1 MFMEEFNFDFD
12 NLLNETGVSKQNGKG
27 RKSSGGKKRP
37 KQSGK
42 PQGERGGKPQGK
54 EKKPNKYGTVMKP
67 TRAGKVLACVGIWLL
82 VGAIIFVGVGSWY
95 TKHVRFPEEEEVDYK
110 STGIAALKDFEDN
123 VHSFSLPETYYLYK
137 ETVFANS
144 DKSKT
149 AFLNK
154 IAGTVLYKPDTV
166 NAKNIYG
173 NDLIDRKT
181 MLPAT
186 RDSFV
191 EEEGEEVTL
200 SYVDYTKIS
209 FETEK
214 LDELITDYGLTK
226 DDVNY
231 ANTVVNLFCDYI
243 STEETLPIKSERR
256 APNIKKE
263 KGGYA
268 VTEEEDKYLDIQLF
282 SSKEFRD
289 CEELFTKTIGEKLA
303 GEEFGVSEEWSKWDE
318 LAKMEKDNVLEPMKY
333 GKLTMSVSWC
343 GAYYLENEYY
353 SSDDKGKKVK
363 EQVRPQLGDGSFESP
378 ASIST
383 PVITAVL
390 QTDKDGKTI
399 EKPIKVEL
407 VDFGV
412 SEDALVWFQSK
423 DQQNRGY
430 NLETEVQYCY
440 CVFKVTNL
448 SDTELVVTDNSS
460 LSDKNVNLSIKT
472 GTIFGLTSELKLKPD
487 ETGYIDSWGRSTE
500 LNKKYLIWGS
510 DFARRKDPVW
520 FRVLAGDL
528 EDKSE
533 DKGVHIIERLRKD
546 SKTAQTTVKPTEDED
561 E

>member
-12 NLLNETGVSKQNGKG
+12 NLLNETGVSKPNGKG
-27 RKSSGGKKRP
+27 RKGSGGKKHP
-37 KQSGK
+37 KQ
-42 PQGERGGKPQGK
+42 GGMGGRPQGK

-67 TRAGKVLACVGIWLL
+67 VKAGKVLACVGIWLL
-82 VGAIIFVGVGSWY
+82 VGVIIFVCVGSWY

-110 STGIAALKDFEDN
+110 ATGIAALKDFEDN

-154 IAGTVLYKPDTV
+154 IAGTVLYKSDTV

-200 SYVDYTKIS
+200 SYVDYSKID
-209 FETEK
+209 FKPEK

-243 STEETLPIKSERR
+243 STEETLPLKSERR
-256 APNIKKE
+256 VPSLEKE

-282 SSKEFRD
+282 SSKEFRE
-289 CEELFTKTIGEKLA
+289 CEELFTKTIGEKVA
-303 GEEFGVSEEWSKWDE
+303 GKEFKVSEEWSEWDK
-318 LAKMEKDNVLEPMKY
+318 LAKVEKDNALEPMKY
-333 GKLTMSVSWC
+333 GKLTMSISWC

-383 PVITAVL
+383 PIITAVL
-390 QTDKDGKTI
+390 QTDKNGKTI
-399 EKPIKVEL
+399 EKPIRVEL

-423 DQQNRGY
+423 DPQNRGY

-440 CVFKVTNL
+440 SVFKVTNL
-448 SDTELVVTDNSS
+448 SDAELVVKDNSS
-460 LSDKNVNLSIKT
+460 LSDKNVNLSIRT
-472 GTIFGLTSELKLKPD
+472 GTIFGITTELKLKPD
-487 ETGYIDSWGRSTE
+487 ETGYIESWGRSTE

-546 SKTAQTTVKPTEDED
+546 SKTAPTTVKPTEDED

>member
-12 NLLNETGVSKQNGKG
+12 NLLNETGVSKPKGKG
-27 RKSSGGKKRP
+27 SGGKKRP
-37 KQSGK
+37 KQ
-42 PQGERGGKPQGK
+42 GGRDGRPQGK

-67 TRAGKVLACVGIWLL
+67 VKAGKVLACIGIWLL
-82 VGAIIFVGVGSWY
+82 VGIIIFVCVGSWY

-154 IAGTVLYKPDTV
+154 IVGTVSYKPDTV

-200 SYVDYTKIS
+200 SYVDYSKID
-209 FETEK
+209 FKPEK
-214 LDELITDYGLTK
+214 LDKLITDYGLTK
-226 DDVNY
+226 NDVNY

-243 STEETLPIKSERR
+243 STEETLPLKSERR
-256 APNIKKE
+256 VPSLEKE
-263 KGGYA
+263 NVGYV
-268 VTEEEDKYLDIQLF
+268 VTKEEDKYLDIKLF
-282 SSKEFRD
+282 SSKEFRE
-289 CEELFTKTIGEKLA
+289 CEELFTKTLGEKVA
-303 GEEFGVSEEWSKWDE
+303 GKEFKVSEEWSKWNK
-318 LAKMEKDNVLEPMKY
+318 LAKVEKDNVLEPMKY
-333 GKLTMSVSWC
+333 GKLTMSISWC

-353 SSDDKGKKVK
+353 SSDDKGRKIK

-383 PVITAVL
+383 PIITAVL
-390 QTDKDGKTI
+390 QTDKNGKTI

-423 DQQNRGY
+423 DPQNRGY

-440 CVFKVTNL
+440 SVFKVTNL
-448 SDTELVVTDNSS
+448 SDAELVVKDNSS

-487 ETGYIDSWGRSTE
+487 ETGYIESWGRSTE

-533 DKGVHIIERLRKD
+533 DKGVHIIERLKKD
-546 SKTAQTTVKPTEDED
+546 SKKEPTTVKPTEDED

>member
-1 MFMEEFNFDFD
+1 MEEFNFDFD
-12 NLLNETGVSKQNGKG
+12 NLLNETGVSKPNGKG
-27 RKSSGGKKRP
+27 RKGSGGKQRP
-37 KQSGK
+37 K
-42 PQGERGGKPQGK
+42 QGK

-67 TRAGKVLACVGIWLL
+67 VKAGKVLACIGIWLL
-82 VGAIIFVGVGSWY
+82 VGIIIFVCVGSWY
-95 TKHVRFPEEEEVDYK
+95 TKHVRFPEEEEVDYQ

-154 IAGTVLYKPDTV
+154 IAGTVSYKSDTV

-186 RDSFV
+186 RGSFV

-200 SYVDYTKIS
+200 SYVDYSKID
-209 FETEK
+209 FKPEK
-214 LDELITDYGLTK
+214 LDKLITDYGLTK
-226 DDVNY
+226 NDVNY

-243 STEETLPIKSERR
+243 STEETLPLKSERR
-256 APNIKKE
+256 VPSLEKE
-263 KGGYA
+263 NGGYV
-268 VTEEEDKYLDIQLF
+268 VTKEEDKYLDIKLF
-282 SSKEFRD
+282 SSKEFRE
-289 CEELFTKTIGEKLA
+289 CEELFTKTLGEKVA
-303 GEEFGVSEEWSKWDE
+303 GKEFKVSDEWSKWNK
-318 LAKMEKDNVLEPMKY
+318 LAKVEKDNALEPMKY
-333 GKLTMSVSWC
+333 GKLTMSISWC

-353 SSDDKGKKVK
+353 SSDDKGKKIK

-383 PVITAVL
+383 PIITAVL
-390 QTDKDGKTI
+390 QTDKNGKTI

-423 DQQNRGY
+423 DPQNRGY

-440 CVFKVTNL
+440 SVFKVTNL
-448 SDTELVVTDNSS
+448 SDAELVVKDNSS

-487 ETGYIDSWGRSTE
+487 ETGYIESWGRSTE

-533 DKGVHIIERLRKD
+533 DKGVHIIERLKKD
-546 SKTAQTTVKPTEDED
+546 SKKEPTTVKPTEDED

>member
-12 NLLNETGVSKQNGKG
+12 NLLNETGVSKPNGKG
-27 RKSSGGKKRP
+27 RKGSGGKKRP
-37 KQSGK
+37 KQSGR
-42 PQGERGGKPQGK
+42 PQGGGGGKPQVK

-67 TRAGKVLACVGIWLL
+67 IRAGKVLACVGIWLL

-154 IAGTVLYKPDTV
+154 IAGTVSYKPDTV

-191 EEEGEEVTL
+191 E
-200 SYVDYTKIS
+200 DYTKIS
-209 FETEK
+209 FKTEK

-243 STEETLPIKSERR
+243 STEVTLPIKSERR

-303 GEEFGVSEEWSKWDE
+303 GEEFGVSEEWSTWDK

>member
-1 MFMEEFNFDFD
+1 MEEFNFDFD
-12 NLLNETGVSKQNGKG
+12 NLLNETGVSKPNGKG
-27 RKSSGGKKRP
+27 RKGSGGKKRS
-37 KQSGK
+37 KQ
-42 PQGERGGKPQGK
+42 GGRDDGPQGK
-54 EKKPNKYGTVMKP
+54 EKKPNKYGTVMK
-67 TRAGKVLACVGIWLL
+67 TVKAGKVLACVGIWLL
-82 VGAIIFVGVGSWY
+82 VGVLIFVEVGSWY

-154 IAGTVLYKPDTV
+154 IAGTVSYKSDTV

-200 SYVDYTKIS
+200 SYVDYSKID
-209 FETEK
+209 FKPEK
-214 LDELITDYGLTK
+214 LDKLITDYGLTK
-226 DDVNY
+226 NDVNY

-243 STEETLPIKSERR
+243 STEETLPLKSERR
-256 APNIKKE
+256 VPSLEKE
-263 KGGYA
+263 NGGYV
-268 VTEEEDKYLDIQLF
+268 VTKEEDKYLDIKLF
-282 SSKEFRD
+282 SSKEFRE
-289 CEELFTKTIGEKLA
+289 CEELFTKTLGEKVA
-303 GEEFGVSEEWSKWDE
+303 GKEFKVSEEWSKWNK
-318 LAKMEKDNVLEPMKY
+318 LAKVEKDNALEPMKY
-333 GKLTMSVSWC
+333 GKLTMSISWC

-353 SSDDKGKKVK
+353 SSDDKGKKIK
-363 EQVRPQLGDGSFESP
+363 EQVRPQLGDGSFKSP

-383 PVITAVL
+383 PIITAVL
-390 QTDKDGKTI
+390 QTDKNGKTI

-423 DQQNRGY
+423 DPQNRGY

-440 CVFKVTNL
+440 SVFKVTNL
-448 SDTELVVTDNSS
+448 SDAELVVKDNSS

-487 ETGYIDSWGRSTE
+487 ETGYIESWGRSTE

-533 DKGVHIIERLRKD
+533 DKGVHIIERLKKD
-546 SKTAQTTVKPTEDED
+546 SKKEPTTVKPTEDED

>member
-1 MFMEEFNFDFD
+1 MEEFNFDFD
-12 NLLNETGVSKQNGKG
+12 NLLNETGVSKPNGKG
-27 RKSSGGKKRP
+27 RKGSGGKQRP
-37 KQSGK
+37 K
-42 PQGERGGKPQGK
+42 QGK

-67 TRAGKVLACVGIWLL
+67 VKAGKVLACIGIWLL
-82 VGAIIFVGVGSWY
+82 VGIIIFVCVGSWY
-95 TKHVRFPEEEEVDYK
+95 TKHVRFPEEEEVDYQ

-154 IAGTVLYKPDTV
+154 IVGTVSYKSDTV

-200 SYVDYTKIS
+200 SYVDYSKID
-209 FETEK
+209 FKPEK
-214 LDELITDYGLTK
+214 LDKLITDYGLTK
-226 DDVNY
+226 NDVNY

-243 STEETLPIKSERR
+243 STEETLPLKSERR
-256 APNIKKE
+256 VPSLEKE
-263 KGGYA
+263 NSGYV
-268 VTEEEDKYLDIQLF
+268 VTKEEDKYLDIKLF
-282 SSKEFRD
+282 SSKEFRE
-289 CEELFTKTIGEKLA
+289 CEELFTKTLGEKVA
-303 GEEFGVSEEWSKWDE
+303 GKEFKVSEEWSKWNK
-318 LAKMEKDNVLEPMKY
+318 LAKVEKDNTLEPMKY
-333 GKLTMSVSWC
+333 GKLTMSISWC

-353 SSDDKGKKVK
+353 SSDDKGKKIK

-383 PVITAVL
+383 PIITAVL
-390 QTDKDGKTI
+390 QTDKNGKTI

-423 DQQNRGY
+423 DPQNRGY

-440 CVFKVTNL
+440 SVFKVTNL
-448 SDTELVVTDNSS
+448 SDAELVVKDNSS

-487 ETGYIDSWGRSTE
+487 ETGYIESWGRSTE

-533 DKGVHIIERLRKD
+533 DKGVHIIERLKKD
-546 SKTAQTTVKPTEDED
+546 SKKEPTTVKPTEDED